1 MSYGKIRANFIE
13 HNSAGS
19 LDTSYVVNGSAKH
32 FSRINLSGADSI
44 TKSFNMSSITDYG
57 TGSADLSY
65 TNAFSDANYSLSGN
79 HNGVSG
85 NSASTVFGHDN
96 SGLMTTSQ
104 VNVTCFNA
112 AAGRVDATE
121 CSSQI
126 WGDLA

>member
-1 MSYGKIRANFIE
+1 MSTLRANSIE
-13 HNSAGS
+13 H
-19 LDTSYVVNGSAKH
+19 TNGGAITLTKQAPPKH
-32 FSRINLSGADSI
+32 FSRINLSGSDSI
-44 TKSFNMSSITDYG
+44 TKSFNLSSITDYG

-65 TNAFSDANYSLSGN
+65 TNSFSDANYSLSGN

-85 NSASTVFGHDN
+85 NGASTIFGHDN

-104 VNVTCFNA
+104 VNVVCFNA
-112 AAGRVDATE
+112 SGRTDASE

>member
-1 MSYGKIRANFIE
+1 MTSVLNVDTIADK
-13 HNSAGS
+13 AGTGPVGLTKQAPS
-19 LDTSYVVNGSAKH
+19 KH
-32 FSRINLSGADSI
+32 FSRINLSGTDSI
-44 TKSFNMSSITDYG
+44 TKSFNLSSITDYG

-79 HNGVSG
+79 HNGVSS

-96 SGLMTTSQ
+96 SGLMTASQ
-104 VNVTCFNA
+104 VNVVCFNGG
-112 AAGRVDATE
+112 GRTDATE

>member
-1 MSYGKIRANFIE
+1 MTSVLNVDTIANK
-13 HNSAGS
+13 AGTGPVGLTKQAPS
-19 LDTSYVVNGSAKH
+19 KH
-32 FSRINLSGADSI
+32 FSRISLSGTDSI
-44 TKSFNMSSITDYG
+44 TKSFNLSSITDYG

-96 SGLMTTSQ
+96 SGLMTASQ
-104 VNVTCFNA
+104 VNVACFNGS
-112 AAGRVDATE
+112 GRTDATE
-121 CSSQI
+121 CSTQI

>member
-19 LDTSYVVNGSAKH
+19 LDTQYVVNGSAKH
-32 FSRINLSGADSI
+32 FSRINMSAGSI
-44 TKSFNMSSITDYG
+44 TKSLNLSSISDYG
-57 TGSADLSY
+57 TGAFDLSY
-65 TNAFSDANYSLSGN
+65 TNSFSDANYSLSGN

-104 VNVTCFNA
+104 VNVVCFNSA
-112 AAGRVDATE
+112 VGRNDATE

>member
-1 MSYGKIRANFIE
+1 MSELRADTITGSDGT
-13 HNSAGS
+13 SAVTLTKQS
-19 LDTSYVVNGSAKH
+19 AAKH

-44 TKSFNMSSITDYG
+44 TKSFNLSSITDYG

-79 HNGVSG
+79 HNSVSSNG
-85 NSASTVFGHDN
+85 ASTVFGHDN

-104 VNVTCFNA
+104 VNVVCFNVS
-112 AAGRVDATE
+112 GRTDATE

>member
-1 MSYGKIRANFIE
+1 MALGKIKADTLE
-13 HNSAGS
+13 HSTAGS

-32 FSRINLSGADSI
+32 FGRINMSAGSI
-44 TKSFNMSSITDYG
+44 TKSFNLSSISDFG
-57 TGSADLSY
+57 TGAFDLSF

-85 NSASTVFGHDN
+85 NGASTVFGHDS

-104 VNVTCFNA
+104 VNVTCFNIPD
-112 AAGRVDATE
+112 GRVDATE

>member
-1 MSYGKIRANFIE
+1 MSELRA
-13 HNSAGS
+13 
-19 LDTSYVVNGSAKH
+19 DTITASDGTSPVTLTKQASSKH

-44 TKSFNMSSITDYG
+44 TKSFNLSSITDFG

-65 TNAFSDANYSLSGN
+65 INAFSDANYSLSGN
-79 HNGVSG
+79 HNGISS

-104 VNVTCFNA
+104 VNVVCFNGG
-112 AAGRVDATE
+112 GRTDATE